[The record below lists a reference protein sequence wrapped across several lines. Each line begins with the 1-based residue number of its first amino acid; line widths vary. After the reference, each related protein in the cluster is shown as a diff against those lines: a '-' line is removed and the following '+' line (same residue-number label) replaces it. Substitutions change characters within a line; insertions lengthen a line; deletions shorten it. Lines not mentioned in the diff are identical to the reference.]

1 MKNGMTVPPKIKN
14 RITMKKWSDVTQM
27 CLTLCDPMDYS
38 LSGSSVHGIFQT
50 RIPEWVAIS
59 FSRRSSRSRDWTWV
73 SCIIGRHFIV
83 LAPYDPTILG
93 IQLSLG
99 VHRVSS
105 RTICGFRKP
114 WVLESLCI
122 YNLFLWS
129 QPAADG
135 VKNLHINGQAQ
146 FKPMLFKS
154 HLYTPKNWKGGLEKI
169 SVHPCL

>member
-1 MKNGMTVPPKIKN
+1 MKNGMTVPPKIKI
-14 RITMKKWSDVTQM
+14 RITMKKWSDVAQM

-73 SCIIGRHFIV
+73 SHIIGRRFTV
-83 LAPYDPTILG
+83 WAPYDPTILG

-105 RTICGFRKP
+105 GTIWIPKALDAWVSLYLQSVSVESTSCRWCRKSAYK
-114 WVLESLCI
+114 WTSTVQTHVVQESSV
-122 YNLFLWS
+122 Y
-129 QPAADG
+129 
-135 VKNLHINGQAQ
+135 
-146 FKPMLFKS
+146 
-154 HLYTPKNWKGGLEKI
+154 PK
-169 SVHPCL
+169 